1 MASLHCLSLDAYH
14 EPCSD
19 LLLLLLVDAHM
30 PAVCVPDVRLAR
42 KGVPASLA
50 ARHTHPVVPAKKM
63 HVRGERMSGAPFP
76 CRDALLLRGPFF
88 FLSAV
93 VRGQSGRMH
102 HAVAV
107 AVTACSGAVYITP
120 VSVAGSF
127 PVCEMGEASLLSV
140 CLPPMRQEAADTTSH
155 RPAGSPATA
164 PSLVPS
170 PVPDG
175 GLDWTAVVRPA
186 SGPVTLLPSPPPSH
200 EPTDRGPRV
209 RAQVKYGSV
218 PRLGRDPGLGRWGGG
233 GGWDGAYF
241 TRDGETGSRR
251 RTRQVGSGATA
262 ERGRSPDLVTP
273 PLTPPAARRATVPE
287 GAWLRASDPGSYPC
301 LHLRPPGKKGWD
313 EERCGV
319 NLFFCAS
326 SRGQRMPRVNRFPP
340 FSLVGVPLSC

>member
-93 VRGQSGRMH
+93 VRGQGGRMH

-127 PVCEMGEASLLSV
+127 PVCEMGEASLLFV
-140 CLPPMRQEAADTTSH
+140 RLPPMRQEAADTTSH

-170 PVPDG
+170 
-175 GLDWTAVVRPA
+175 
-186 SGPVTLLPSPPPSH
+186 LPS
-200 EPTDRGPRV
+200 
-209 RAQVKYGSV
+209 
-218 PRLGRDPGLGRWGGG
+218 
-233 GGWDGAYF
+233 
-241 TRDGETGSRR
+241 
-251 RTRQVGSGATA
+251 RT
-262 ERGRSPDLVTP
+262 
-273 PLTPPAARRATVPE
+273 E
-287 GAWLRASDPGSYPC
+287 G
-301 LHLRPPGKKGWD
+301 
-313 EERCGV
+313 
-319 NLFFCAS
+319 
-326 SRGQRMPRVNRFPP
+326 
-340 FSLVGVPLSC
+340 